1 MQDQGTQPSD
11 QETAKGEL
19 MKILVIGSG
28 GRDHAIAWKFA
39 QSARVR
45 QVLVAHGNAGI
56 AQVATCVN
64 ARSIEEMAAVAAR
77 EKIDL
82 TFVGPEKPLSAG
94 IVDLFES
101 RGLPIIGPN
110 QRASCL
116 ESSKCDAKVM
126 LREMGI
132 PVPEFAIFSAP
143 EAARAYVRQAPYPVV
158 VKADGLAAGKGSLVC
173 DDVQDAEKAIHEI
186 MEKHIFG
193 EAGQR
198 VDIEQRL
205 VGRELSFFCFTDGYS
220 VVPMVAA
227 QDYKRAADNDTGKN
241 TGGMGSYSPHP
252 WLDDALVRTI
262 LARVAEPLIH
272 GVREKYGFLYR
283 GILYAGLMLVEEAAG
298 ITPYVLE
305 INIRLGDP
313 EAQVILPRLQ
323 TDLVDICEAIL
334 TGRLHEVKPT
344 WDPNFRLCLIA
355 VSGRTRGKKGWYKG
369 YPERYK
375 IEVPINGL
383 STIDPGCLV
392 FHSGTGHD
400 DQKQWITTGGRVL
413 GIVSSGAGLAEA
425 RAIAYREMEK
435 ISFEGI
441 YYRSDIGKN

>member
-1 MQDQGTQPSD
+1 
-11 QETAKGEL
+11 

-45 QVLVAHGNAGI
+45 QVFVAHGNAGI

-64 ARSIEEMAAVAAR
+64 ARSIEEMAAVAER

-101 RGLPIIGPN
+101 RGLAVIGPN
-110 QRASCL
+110 QRASRL

-126 LREMGI
+126 LRELGI
-132 PVPEFAIFSAP
+132 PVPEFAIFSDP
-143 EAARAYVRQAPYPVV
+143 EAARKYVRQAPYPVV

-186 MEKHIFG
+186 MEERIFG
-193 EAGQR
+193 EAGRR

-220 VVPMVAA
+220 AVPMVAA
-227 QDYKRAADNDTGKN
+227 QDYKRAADQDTGKN

-252 WLDDALVRTI
+252 WLDDSLVRTI
-262 LARVAEPLIH
+262 MARVAEPLIH

-334 TGRLHEVKPT
+334 TGRLNAITPV
-344 WDPNFRLCLIA
+344 WDPSYRLCLIA
-355 VSGRTRGKKGWYKG
+355 VSGRTKGKKGWYKG

-383 STIDPGCLV
+383 SRIDPGCLV
-392 FHSGTGHD
+392 FHSGTGQD
-400 DQKQWITTGGRVL
+400 GQNQWITTGGRVL
-413 GIVSSGAGLAEA
+413 GIVSSGKSLAEA
-425 RAIAYREMEK
+425 REIAYREMGK